1 MQSAGNQPNG
11 WSGYSVDSGS
21 EGWGAYPESRRRLVT
36 PGSPAKPVNRALEV
50 LNQLGP
56 SLSEDQQDL
65 LKRKGITL
73 RSAPEP
79 PPGLDSSRLSAAD
92 LKSLESA
99 ALKLTVPERLAL
111 EKIKKAYQ
119 DDGAMDLEEQEEPE
133 TASKACKVLRTTQ
146 ANLQKAL
153 RRQAALQKQ
162 VEEQKAAY
170 RETG

>member
-21 EGWGAYPESRRRLVT
+21 EGWGAYPENRRRLVT

-99 ALKLTVPERLAL
+99 ALKRTVPERLAL
-111 EKIKKAYQ
+111 EKIKKA
-119 DDGAMDLEEQEEPE
+119 
-133 TASKACKVLRTTQ
+133 
-146 ANLQKAL
+146 
-153 RRQAALQKQ
+153 
-162 VEEQKAAY
+162 
-170 RETG
+170 

>member
-1 MQSAGNQPNG
+1 MPNKKYTECTWCGVGWCWKSEKAYYPVCWHCGEAWPGANQARLVQSAGNQPNG
-11 WSGYSVDSGS
+11 WSG
-21 EGWGAYPESRRRLVT
+21 RRLVT

-111 EKIKKAYQ
+111 EKIKKA
-119 DDGAMDLEEQEEPE
+119 
-133 TASKACKVLRTTQ
+133 
-146 ANLQKAL
+146 
-153 RRQAALQKQ
+153 
-162 VEEQKAAY
+162 
-170 RETG
+170 